1 MKKTLQYPQELLLK
15 AVNLIQQNKIMRIS
29 PNLFIV
35 RGTHHSPLGY
45 YTVEKLESG
54 VWICNCDCFKKR
66 KVTICSHVIAVWPYN
81 PAKTLRTAKGMF
93 KKAVKESA
101 GLG

>member
-15 AVNLIQQNKIMRIS
+15 AVKLIQHDQIRKISDI
-29 PNLFIV
+29 LFIV

-54 VWICNCDCFKKR
+54 VWICNCDSFKQR
-66 KVTICSHVIAVWPYN
+66 TVAICSHVMAVMALQS
-81 PAKTLRTAKGMF
+81 AKTLRTAKRPVQ
-93 KKAVKESA
+93 KKQ
-101 GLG
+101 